1 MNNSQ
6 KDITSLSVLVYPRFK
21 FSNILINTPLKI
33 GIIGDTIMGQILIE
47 RLINHINYKFNVIF
61 SESKFNTNN
70 PNIYYYNNVVEYS
83 SILNHLVKYIDSPFN
98 YNEQLIVFDNYI
110 NNNYFL
116 QKLYLSSRVSLI
128 TNITID
134 LHYRSFHN
142 YIFIFY
148 NKNPIIKENIYNT
161 YFINLINSFE
171 DFNIIYNDL
180 NSNNN
185 YFCLVLDSTQLT
197 SQNQPKIYYL
207 TKNNNINIVI

>member
-1 MNNSQ
+1 MNNYL
-6 KDITSLSVLVYPRFK
+6 T
-21 FSNILINTPLKI
+21 ILIYPEFKLSYLIINSFLKI
-33 GIIGDTIMGQILIE
+33 GIIGNINNGKNLIT
-47 RLINHINYKFNVIF
+47 RLINHLNFQFNVVF
-61 SESKFNTNN
+61 SESKILDTNN
-70 PNIYYYNNVVEYS
+70 PNIYYYHNIVEYNEV
-83 SILNHLVKYIDSPFN
+83 LNHLVKYIDSPYN
-98 YNEQLIVFDNYI
+98 YNDQLIVFDNYI

-116 QKLYLSSRVSLI
+116 QKLYLSSRVTLI
-128 TNITID
+128 TNTTFD
-134 LHYRSFHN
+134 LHYRLFHN
-142 YIFIFY
+142 YLFIFY
-148 NKNPIIKENIYNT
+148 NEDPTIKQNIYNT